1 MLFENFIKNFDEE
14 LSKRRGT
21 DQYWTEE
28 ELINTFEAC
37 LLGLKSLHTNNI
49 IHGNI
54 SAKSIV
60 FGVDGFVKIADHFV
74 ISDDFKMDYDPKTL
88 NLWAPELQSHNIKDI
103 SNDLWQMGLV
113 FLEASILRSSLEV
126 YKQTKRG
133 EYQIDWTVLNKKIQE
148 CNSIYGNNLNSII

>member
-1 MLFENFIKNFDEE
+1 MFENFIKNFDEE

-21 DQYWTEE
+21 DQHWTEE

-37 LLGLKSLHTNNI
+37 LLGLKSLHAHNI
-49 IHGNI
+49 VHGNI

-60 FGVDGFVKIADHFV
+60 FGIDGFVKIADHFV
-74 ISDDFKMDYDPKTL
+74 INDDFRNEYDPKVL
-88 NLWAPELQSHNIKDI
+88 NLWAPELLNHNLKNI

-126 YKQTKRG
+126 YK
-133 EYQIDWTVLNKKIQE
+133 
-148 CNSIYGNNLNSII
+148 